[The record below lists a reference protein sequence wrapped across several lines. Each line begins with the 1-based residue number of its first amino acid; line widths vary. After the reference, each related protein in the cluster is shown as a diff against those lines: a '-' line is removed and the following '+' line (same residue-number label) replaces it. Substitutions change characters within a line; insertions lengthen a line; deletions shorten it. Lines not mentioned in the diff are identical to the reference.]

1 MVQEKAVLPEE
12 VAEAKKRLTFISR
25 RHEAAVTNHEF
36 EKAHFFADEER
47 KQRKALAQLQQK
59 HNIPDTHAVTRE
71 HIDEALA
78 RWTGMPVAAIRQA
91 ASGTEIA
98 TQKQGA
104 KKRAKKPKQK
114 SS

>member
-1 MVQEKAVLPEE
+1 

-36 EKAHFFADEER
+36 EKARFYWDEER
-47 KQRKALAQLQQK
+47 KQREALAQLQQK
-59 HNIPDTHAVTRE
+59 HNIPDTHTVTRE
-71 HIDEALA
+71 HIEEALA

-91 ASGTEIA
+91 ASGPETA
-98 TQKQGA
+98 AQKQGA
-104 KKRAKKPKQK
+104 RKRTTKSKKK